1 MEGGKVLKNLTS
13 KGGKVSKKFSGRGP
27 YVSKTD
33 TDDRPLE
40 PWNDP
45 AILAGLR
52 PRAIREEVQKTA
64 SDSLRE
70 IGFR

>member
-33 TDDRPLE
+33 TPLM
-40 PWNDP
+40 
-45 AILAGLR
+45 A
-52 PRAIREEVQKTA
+52 Q
-64 SDSLRE
+64 
-70 IGFR
+70 